1 LNERTYVRIGEIA
14 VRFGVTVKAL
24 RLYEKKGILAPA
36 LIDPRTGYRLYGEEQ
51 AAQLGAL
58 LELKSLGFTL
68 SDIKELLSGGGSGE
82 EMRYALR
89 KKRIAWQD
97 KRFFQLAKAEA
108 VDKILTRIEN
118 SGVED
123 DLSALPET
131 QRIWLLY
138 QLLHRN
144 SFTQSAELGEA
155 LWL

>member
-1 LNERTYVRIGEIA
+1 MNERAYVKIGELA

-24 RLYEKKGILAPA
+24 RIYEKKGILAPA

-51 AAQLGAL
+51 AEQLSAL

-68 SDIKELLSGGGSGE
+68 ADIKELLLGGGSGE
-82 EMRYALR
+82 KMKHALR

-108 VDKILTRIEN
+108 VDKILKRIGN
-118 SGVED
+118 SGDEED
-123 DLSALPET
+123 FSAMPES

-144 SFTQSAELGEA
+144 SLTQSAELGEA